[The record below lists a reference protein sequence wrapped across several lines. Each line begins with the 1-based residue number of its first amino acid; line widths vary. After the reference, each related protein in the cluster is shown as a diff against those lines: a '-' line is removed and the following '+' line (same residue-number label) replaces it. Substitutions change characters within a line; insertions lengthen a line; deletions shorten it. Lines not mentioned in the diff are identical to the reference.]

1 MINMTKVF
9 FRFTNKNAPVYNEDI
24 IWCAAKGG
32 RIMYEALYASVPDAD
47 AYLKRIQRKRRDV
60 LTKEYLDD
68 LIYGHQLHVPFE
80 NLDVWMFQKDI
91 PLDIEAIYEKVVTK
105 HRGGYCFEL
114 NALFTALLK
123 DLGFHASSCMC
134 RITRNKNYV
143 PLVLHRGIIVELDGM
158 KYFCDVGYG
167 GPMPPGA
174 VPVQDG
180 AVADMRGERYYMY
193 KDEVPWW
200 TMKRRNSSG
209 EIESM
214 LQFYTM
220 PQEAV
225 DYIPMNEYCSKN
237 ENSVF
242 RQRLYLNKR
251 TERGSVSVMGNRFT
265 EVENGVVVQEMEIG
279 EEEMKGVLERYFE
292 IVL

>member
-1 MINMTKVF
+1 MCTAQGGKV
-9 FRFTNKNAPVYNEDI
+9 
-24 IWCAAKGG
+24 
-32 RIMYEALYASVPDAD
+32 MYEALYASVPDAD
-47 AYLKRIQRKRRDV
+47 AYLERIHRKRRTV

-68 LIYGHQLHVPFE
+68 LIYGHQNHVPFE
-80 NLDVWMFQKDI
+80 NLDVWMFKKDI
-91 PLDIEAIYEKVVTK
+91 PLDIASIYEKVVVK
-105 HRGGYCFEL
+105 NRGGYCFEL

-123 DLGFHASSCMC
+123 DLGFHAYSCMC

-143 PLVLHRGIIVELDGM
+143 PLVLHRGILVELDGM

-180 AVADMRGERYYMY
+180 AEAEIRGEKYYMY
-193 KDEVPWW
+193 KDVVPWW
-200 TMKRRNSSG
+200 TMKRRTSSG
-209 EIESM
+209 EMESM

-242 RQRLYLNKR
+242 RQRLYVNKR
-251 TERGSVSVMGNRFT
+251 TENGSVSVVGNIFT
-265 EVENGVVVQEMEIG
+265 EVENGAVVQEREIG
-279 EEEMKGVLERYFE
+279 EEEVAGILEKYFG
-292 IVL
+292 IML